1 MPHVVHRRRAGV
13 QTVVTAVLLACA
25 LACPAAAQQGGADH
39 PRLLAGANAG
49 PQALRDSIARD
60 QVKAGMLASLTARVR
75 PYVDRHKDDPAWIV
89 SRLQMYWQSHSTQ
102 VFVKNGFYD
111 HAAGR
116 APVPTVRFTG
126 ARDHNTAYFTP
137 RLEDVKP
144 YMGENDQLYL
154 QSKSAPGQPWEWVGQ
169 SKTGTIIQNINMR
182 IAELARD
189 AAFLYWYTGDEAY
202 ARFAYDIFDTYM
214 TGLYFRETPEDLNHG
229 HDQTLTGLQ
238 SFEVIHEDI
247 AGPLA
252 ETYDFMHGYV
262 ARRAGEKRQ
271 LHDAAFKKWAD
282 LIIANGVP
290 WNNWNLIQAR
300 FVLQIAAAL
309 DGDDAYADRR
319 GRQYYVQA
327 VIEGKGARQ
336 WGLKR
341 LAEYGYDSQSAI
353 WNESPGYSNNVA
365 NDYLECLEL
374 LERVSGIDLLP
385 QLPVL
390 PRAAAAMA
398 QYLLPNGRTVAF
410 GDARYDFLRTA
421 ATERLLAYAERHG
434 QDKEAREYAALLAAL
449 RSASGANG
457 APHAAGSGVAGLFG
471 DRPKGSA
478 GHGATTAGA
487 PRIQDYQTPT
497 FYAPNAGWLIQ
508 RNGYDSVDA
517 ASRALVV
524 SQAGS
529 AGNHAHANGIAM
541 ELYAQGL
548 SLAPESGRGSGY
560 LQNDHLEY
568 YSQFPSHNTVVVDGL
583 STYPSMKSNHPLSL
597 QAVYPQPGSPAAAA
611 FPWATFSDVAFTEPE
626 TDAQQQRVLGT
637 VRLGNNSGYFVD
649 IFRSRRRNGK
659 DRYHDYIYH
668 NLGQTMRFER
678 ADGQPLA
685 MEASDRLAFA
695 DGDLIGY
702 DYWQQRKSLK
712 SVPPLRA
719 RFELTL
725 PQRTVSMTAWL
736 QGDARREYFSVQAPP
751 STAWAANMLPEG
763 LDRMP
768 LQTLV
773 VRHAGPAW
781 QHPFT
786 AVLEAESTEAPASVL
801 AVEEVLPREAN
812 GHAVGLRVSTAGN
825 GRQTIMSTDG
835 AAAVYAHAGQRL
847 VGRYGIVAERDGVLE
862 YLFLGQGSEV
872 AGQGYAIASDSADAS
887 AAVWRERGTWFYTGS
902 RAARLR
908 VPADAWPRDIVLNT
922 DGRKVRLR
930 SRLATAGGKPVR
942 IFDMPPLAATPI
954 R

>member
-1 MPHVVHRRRAGV
+1 VTPAASRHRANVRPIAA
-13 QTVVTAVLLACA
+13 AVLLACA
-25 LACPAAAQQGGADH
+25 LACPATAQQGSADH
-39 PRLLAGANAG
+39 PRLLAGAHAG
-49 PQALRDSIARD
+49 PAALRERIARD
-60 QVKAGMLASLTARVR
+60 GARAALLASLKARVQ
-75 PYVDRHKDDPAWIV
+75 PHVERHREDPAWIV

-102 VFVKNGFYD
+102 VFVKNGYYD
-111 HAAGR
+111 HAAGK

-144 YMGENDQLYL
+144 YMGENDRLYL
-154 QSKSAPGQPWEWVGQ
+154 QNKNTPGQPWEWAEQ

-202 ARFAYDIFDTYM
+202 AKFAYDIFDTYM
-214 TGLYFRETPEDLNHG
+214 TGLYYRETPQDLNRG
-229 HDQTLTGLQ
+229 HDQTLVGLQ

-262 ARRAGEKRQ
+262 AQRGGARRALYDG
-271 LHDAAFKKWAD
+271 AFKKWAD

-327 VIEGKGARQ
+327 VIDGKGARQ

-341 LAEYGYDSQSAI
+341 LADYGYDSQSAI

-365 NDYLECLEL
+365 NDYVECLEL

-410 GDARYDFLRTA
+410 GDARYDFLRPA
-421 ATERLLAYAERHG
+421 ATERLMAYARRHG
-434 QDKEAREYAALLAAL
+434 QDRQAGEYAALLAAL
-449 RSASGANG
+449 RSASGASG
-457 APHAAGSGVAGLFG
+457 TAPAAGGVHGLFG
-471 DRPKGSA
+471 DEPGDGKA
-478 GHGATTAGA
+478 GGAGGAAA

-497 FYAPNAGWLIQ
+497 FYAPNASWLIQ
-508 RNGYDSVDA
+508 RNGYQGADA
-517 ASRALVV
+517 ARSALVV

-560 LQNDHLEY
+560 LQNDHLQY
-568 YSQFPSHNTVVVDGL
+568 YAQFPSHNTVVVDGI
-583 STYPSMKSNHPLSL
+583 STYPSMKSNHPLSV

-637 VRLGNNSGYFVD
+637 IRLGGNSGYFVD
-649 IFRSRRRNGK
+649 IFRSRRRNGQ

-668 NLGQTMRFER
+668 NLGQAMRFEG

-685 MEASDRLAFA
+685 PAPSDRLAFS

-702 DYWQQRKSLK
+702 DYWQQRQSLK
-712 SVPPLRA
+712 SVQPLRA
-719 RFELTL
+719 RFDLQL
-725 PQRTVSMTAWL
+725 PERTVSMTAWL

-751 STAWAANMLPEG
+751 STAWPAGLLPGG

-773 VRHAGPAW
+773 VRHSGPAW
-781 QHPFT
+781 SHPFT
-786 AVLEAESTEAPASVL
+786 AVLEAAGTGAPASVL
-801 AVEEVLPREAN
+801 GVEEILPQDAN
-812 GHAVGLRVSTAGN
+812 GHAVGLRVNTAGN
-825 GRQTIMSTDG
+825 GRQTIMSADS
-835 AAAVYAHAGQRL
+835 AAAVYAHGGQRL
-847 VGRYGIVAERDGVLE
+847 VGRYGIVAERGGALE
-862 YLFLGQGSEV
+862 YLFLGQGREV
-872 AGQGYAIASDSADAS
+872 AALGYAIAAGSNDAS
-887 AAVWRERGTWFYTGS
+887 AAVWRERDNWFYTGS
-902 RAARLR
+902 RAAQLR
-908 VPADAWPRDIVLNT
+908 VPAGAWPRELVLNT
-922 DGRKVRLR
+922 DGRQVRIR
-930 SRLATAGGKPVR
+930 SRLATAGGRAVLV
-942 IFDMPPLAATPI
+942 FDMPPMAAARI